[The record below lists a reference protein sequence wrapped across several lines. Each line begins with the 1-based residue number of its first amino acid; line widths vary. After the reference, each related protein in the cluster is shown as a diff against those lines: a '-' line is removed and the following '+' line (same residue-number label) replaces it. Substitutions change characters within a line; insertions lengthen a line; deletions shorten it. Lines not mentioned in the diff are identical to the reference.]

1 MTQPAIEDRHGFIFH
16 DACWN
21 LLEKASHPVPVS
33 LKRLFE
39 VCKSLPFTPD
49 HLAQSWGHDFGGAA
63 IADNVHYFPW
73 EDRYDT
79 REFYKPHPVFSKNPY
94 EASGTTVSP
103 QEPIRDCFAS
113 LPQEL
118 CTAIGICLPTADV
131 LRARLASKA
140 FWPVF
145 YIQQFWA
152 SRFKT
157 STDRSWFF
165 EARGYSLRDWRWLY
179 RRTTD
184 ARISPGLQN
193 RRRIWELLQGVLD
206 ALTLS
211 WNELPFD
218 LPAMWSPD
226 SVPRQTNHR
235 AEAIGDLWSDE
246 HPRNFDPHEGC
257 LSCRTQKIAVPDTLR
272 CLSVYIQNLG
282 DGCYIVGMSLTTSTG
297 STVRLGY
304 SSPSKY
310 SVELSKIRGFRI
322 ALGSRGVKA
331 LQCITG
337 PTSSQSSWLG
347 SPDDTP
353 RTERL
358 VAKNRVAALET
369 AFDGCKMVG
378 IAIYTRSPAPEDI
391 LQGGSRLRD
400 LALWYPTIPP
410 RNLCL
415 NEKFFLPLDFYLT
428 GYKPLFWCHF
438 GGITVTPCLGI
449 LRIDFA
455 FDKRKSAVKEEN
467 ERVVE
472 FSIDG
477 PGGER
482 IETIEMRKSYAEPHK
497 ALPWLVK
504 EGTMQRALSSPVFM
518 RLKYVGLNPSLY
530 NLLN

>member
-1 MTQPAIEDRHGFIFH
+1 MASGSPGLVCTMTQMRTFSEPRSTGTCAGVMLDTMSRPADIEFGAMTQPAIQDRHGFIFH

-33 LKRLFE
+33 LERLFE

-49 HLAQSWGHDFGGAA
+49 HLALSWGHDFGGAA

-73 EDRYDT
+73 EDRHDT

-94 EASGTTVSP
+94 EASGVDRILVEDPEQPPTLTRTTVSP

-113 LPQEL
+113 LPQKL
-118 CTAIGICLPTADV
+118 CTAIAICLPTADV
-131 LRARLASKA
+131 LRARIASKA

-145 YIQQFWA
+145 CIQQFWG
-152 SRFKT
+152 SIFKT

-226 SVPRQTNHR
+226 SVLRQTNHR

-272 CLSVYIQNLG
+272 CLSVYTQNLG

-297 STVRLGY
+297 STVSLGY

-310 SVELSKIRGFRI
+310 SVELSKIWGFRI

-358 VAKNRVAALET
+358 VAKNHVAALET
-369 AFDGCKMVG
+369 AFDV
-378 IAIYTRSPAPEDI
+378 SAP
-391 LQGGSRLRD
+391 R
-400 LALWYPTIPP
+400 T
-410 RNLCL
+410 
-415 NEKFFLPLDFYLT
+415 
-428 GYKPLFWCHF
+428 
-438 GGITVTPCLGI
+438 
-449 LRIDFA
+449 
-455 FDKRKSAVKEEN
+455 
-467 ERVVE
+467 
-472 FSIDG
+472 
-477 PGGER
+477 
-482 IETIEMRKSYAEPHK
+482 
-497 ALPWLVK
+497 
-504 EGTMQRALSSPVFM
+504 SPV
-518 RLKYVGLNPSLY
+518 
-530 NLLN
+530 